1 MRRHENNIK
10 MGDNEARPLIM
21 DRFKLS
27 QIENKSVVEFL
38 DMMSDSW
45 PPMDVFCSTDFA
57 NKSHRP

>member
-1 MRRHENNIK
+1 
-10 MGDNEARPLIM
+10 MGDNEARRLIM